1 MKKIFILFF
10 CTALLSA
17 ACQPKS
23 DTTATTTITD
33 STKTDSSKTAQ
44 GKVYYCPM
52 CTGQE
57 SDKPGKCAHC
67 GMDLEKKQ

>member
-1 MKKIFILFF
+1 MKKLFILFF
-10 CTALLSA
+10 SMAMLNV
-17 ACQPKS
+17 ACQQKS
-23 DTTATTTITD
+23 DTNAKVASDTT
-33 STKTDSSKTAQ
+33 KTAQ
-44 GKVYYCPM
+44 AKYFCPM

>member
-1 MKKIFILFF
+1 MKKTIILFF
-10 CTALLSA
+10 GTALFAL

-23 DTTATTTITD
+23 ETTNTPAA
-33 STKTDSSKTAQ
+33 DSSKVTQAQ
-44 GKVYYCPM
+44 YHCPM

-57 SDKPGKCAHC
+57 SDKPGKCGHC